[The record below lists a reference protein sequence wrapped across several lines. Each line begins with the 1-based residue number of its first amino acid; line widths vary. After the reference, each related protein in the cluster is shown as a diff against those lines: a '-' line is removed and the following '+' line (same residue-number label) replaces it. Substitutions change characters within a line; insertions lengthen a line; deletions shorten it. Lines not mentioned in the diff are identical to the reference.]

1 MHEELHLVCL
11 VGLLPSLSLFIG
23 MFIGIVI
30 GMLGFWGSASFLWL
44 TAQGRERRE
53 GPHCMPCKYGLIHK
67 AFVVVVR
74 MFTQTQRAED
84 QFFGTDTE
92 PRVKA
97 G

>member
-1 MHEELHLVCL
+1 MLGGPFALPVIVYRYAYRYSYRY
-11 VGLLPSLSLFIG
+11 VGLLGICFIP
-23 MFIGIVI
+23 M
-30 GMLGFWGSASFLWL
+30 L

-74 MFTQTQRAED
+74 MFAQTQRAED